1 MFYMAVVTD
10 FSFFFSDVDLCYVS
24 RHLNAPSG
32 SNVTEVMWTRDV
44 RYQCR
49 YQSDIFCSPPA
60 WAAVADAMVPCLCV
74 YAMLA
79 TLSVSLTPSLA
90 FPTFNVY
97 QADPKAGGNSSSDT
111 V

>member
-1 MFYMAVVTD
+1 MFDTNAV
-10 FSFFFSDVDLCYVS
+10 
-24 RHLNAPSG
+24 
-32 SNVTEVMWTRDV
+32 
-44 RYQCR
+44 
-49 YQSDIFCSPPA
+49 ISPISSVLLQRGLPLLMR
-60 WAAVADAMVPCLCV
+60 WFHV